1 MLILT
6 YELRMIVLDVQ
17 DLVASFGETVPS
29 DYDEP
34 HRQFLSGRRHAYHTP
49 IKYTRTDYS
58 RHYDT
63 RAVYISIL

>member
-1 MLILT
+1 MRILT

-34 HRQFLSGRRHAYHTP
+34 EPDP
-49 IKYTRTDYS
+49 IRSLNSDPVSPFHLWACTF
-58 RHYDT
+58 
-63 RAVYISIL
+63 A